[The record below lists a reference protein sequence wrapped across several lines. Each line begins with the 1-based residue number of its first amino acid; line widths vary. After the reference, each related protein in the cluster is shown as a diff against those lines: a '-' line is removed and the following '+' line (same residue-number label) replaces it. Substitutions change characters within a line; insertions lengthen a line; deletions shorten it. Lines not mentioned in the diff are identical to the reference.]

1 MLGQGH
7 LIWRGGDGRR
17 KKKKETYT
25 DKWLVGITTP
35 VRVLSSYKK
44 LLTNPSIW

>member
-1 MLGQGH
+1 MEG
-7 LIWRGGDGRR
+7 WRWKE